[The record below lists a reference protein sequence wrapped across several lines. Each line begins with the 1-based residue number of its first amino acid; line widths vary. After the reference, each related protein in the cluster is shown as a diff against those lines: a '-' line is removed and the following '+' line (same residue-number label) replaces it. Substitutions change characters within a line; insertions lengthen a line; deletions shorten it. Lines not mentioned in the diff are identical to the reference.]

1 MILEKNY
8 ILNNLKDKYF
18 NENWIYKVYK
28 VNKNDIIYIY
38 DNFDIIK
45 RIRKIDYFMNNDWI
59 EYKARKSFYF
69 TIDNNWNIAFLKKRI
84 RNSHLYIDIDWLY
97 FDNFIKYFWY

>member
-8 ILNNLKDKYF
+8 ILNNLKYKYF
-18 NENWIYKVYK
+18 SENWIYKVYK

-59 EYKARKSFYF
+59 KYKAKKSFYF